1 MWDKTRSISC
11 MEEKF
16 PNFALVIPK
25 KNFEAVTKSNNQIMS
40 KAMEI
45 KWEQMENRKRTSLTW
60 TDDGANQDI
69 LQMQMSP
76 NKIEVIKHS
85 HTKVSLT
92 FLRSSASCL

>member
-45 KWEQMENRKRTSLTW
+45 KWETNGKSQKNVINV
-60 TDDGANQDI
+60 DG
-69 LQMQMSP
+69 
-76 NKIEVIKHS
+76 
-85 HTKVSLT
+85 
-92 FLRSSASCL
+92 